1 MVNQNTFKSNANL
14 FRSKNADPKTLP
26 PSKASAE
33 PSLRSGDRGRLISH
47 QKLLMQSNDQ
57 AQKLLE
63 SDLHQIMR
71 MAREQQRK
79 KKEKAASFDWT
90 NKEPQAAKTKFNDV
104 IKK

>member
-1 MVNQNTFKSNANL
+1 
-14 FRSKNADPKTLP
+14 
-26 PSKASAE
+26 
-33 PSLRSGDRGRLISH
+33 
-47 QKLLMQSNDQ
+47 MQSNDQ

-90 NKEPQAAKTKFNDV
+90 NKEPPAAKTKFNDV